1 MPLIHAR
8 DNLDFTESPR
18 DNLDFMES
26 PRYNLDFTESPMDN
40 LDFAESPRDNLEFM
54 ESHEEVQIDFG
65 ICHTSLACITDL
77 YCLSVTKSITIIL
90 YYSNFI

>member
-18 DNLDFMES
+18 DNLDFTES
-26 PRYNLDFTESPMDN
+26 PRDNLDFT
-40 LDFAESPRDNLEFM
+40 ESPRDNLEFT
-54 ESHEEVQIDFG
+54 ESPEEVQIDFG
-65 ICHTSLACITDL
+65 ICHISLACITDL

-90 YYSNFI
+90 YSSNFI